1 MKTNTITAA
10 ATLRLTE
17 ERDIPLLPAIE
28 RSAAQAFRQIP
39 ALAWLAESEVISPER
54 HRLFLETDHS
64 LLAVADD
71 QPIGFLLS
79 EPLDDALF
87 IVEIAVHQAW
97 QGRGIGRMMLEQ
109 VIETARQAAYPAV
122 TLTTFRDVPWNAPF
136 YTRLGFSMLSERRL
150 LAGLAAKGAGNGTR
164 SAAGDAL
171 RHAPNAVASG
181 ADFSGGIWYKV
192 SLITYLLIPVCP
204 GQSIS
209 FPA

>member
-1 MKTNTITAA
+1 MKTNTITAGA
-10 ATLRLTE
+10 VLRLTQE
-17 ERDIPLLPAIE
+17 SDIALLPAIE

-39 ALAWLAESEVISPER
+39 SLAWLADSEVISVAR
-54 HRLFLETDHS
+54 HHDYLETEHS

-97 QGRGIGRMMLEQ
+97 QGRGVGRMMLEQ

-136 YTRLGFSMLSERRL
+136 YTRLGFSMLSELRL
-150 LAGLAAKGAGNGTR
+150 PAGLAAKRELETEHGLPPETR
-164 SAAGDAL
+164 CAMRLAL
-171 RHAPNAVASG
+171 
-181 ADFSGGIWYKV
+181 
-192 SLITYLLIPVCP
+192 
-204 GQSIS
+204 
-209 FPA
+209 

>member
-97 QGRGIGRMMLEQ
+97 QGRGIGRTCLRFIMRCPFCHSPDTQ
-109 VIETARQAAYPAV
+109 VIDSRSSEEGWTIRRRRKCPKCGK
-122 TLTTFRDVPWNAPF
+122 R
-136 YTRLGFSMLSERRL
+136 FSH
-150 LAGLAAKGAGNGTR
+150 K
-164 SAAGDAL
+164 
-171 RHAPNAVASG
+171 P
-181 ADFSGGIWYKV
+181 
-192 SLITYLLIPVCP
+192 C
-204 GQSIS
+204 
-209 FPA
+209 

>member
-1 MKTNTITAA
+1 M
-10 ATLRLTE
+10 
-17 ERDIPLLPAIE
+17 
-28 RSAAQAFRQIP
+28 
-39 ALAWLAESEVISPER
+39 ISPER

-122 TLTTFRDVPWNAPF
+122 TLTTFRDVP
-136 YTRLGFSMLSERRL
+136 
-150 LAGLAAKGAGNGTR
+150 GTR
-164 SAAGDAL
+164 RFTRDWG
-171 RHAPNAVASG
+171 
-181 ADFSGGIWYKV
+181 FQ
-192 SLITYLLIPVCP
+192 C
-204 GQSIS
+204 
-209 FPA
+209 

>member
-1 MKTNTITAA
+1 MKINTITAA

-17 ERDIPLLPAIE
+17 ENDIPLLPAIE

-39 ALAWLAESEVISPER
+39 ALAWLAESDVISPER

-64 LLAVADD
+64 LLAVADEH
-71 QPIGFLLS
+71 PIGFVLT

-97 QGRGIGRMMLEQ
+97 QGRGVGRMMLEQ

-136 YTRLGFSMLSERRL
+136 YTRLGFSMLNELRL
-150 LAGLAAKGAGNGTR
+150 PAGLAAKRDLETEHGLAPETR
-164 SAAGDAL
+164 CAMRLAL
-171 RHAPNAVASG
+171 
-181 ADFSGGIWYKV
+181 
-192 SLITYLLIPVCP
+192 
-204 GQSIS
+204 
-209 FPA
+209 

>member
-64 LLAVADD
+64 LLVVVDD

-97 QGRGIGRMMLEQ
+97 QGRGI
-109 VIETARQAAYPAV
+109 TA
-122 TLTTFRDVPWNAPF
+122 
-136 YTRLGFSMLSERRL
+136 
-150 LAGLAAKGAGNGTR
+150 
-164 SAAGDAL
+164 
-171 RHAPNAVASG
+171 
-181 ADFSGGIWYKV
+181 
-192 SLITYLLIPVCP
+192 
-204 GQSIS
+204 
-209 FPA
+209 

>member
-64 LLAVADD
+64 LLAVA
-71 QPIGFLLS
+71 
-79 EPLDDALF
+79 
-87 IVEIAVHQAW
+87 EIAVHQAW

-150 LAGLAAKGAGNGTR
+150 LAGLAAKRELETEHGLPPETR
-164 SAAGDAL
+164 CAMRL
-171 RHAPNAVASG
+171 T
-181 ADFSGGIWYKV
+181 
-192 SLITYLLIPVCP
+192 L
-204 GQSIS
+204 
-209 FPA
+209 

>member
-17 ERDIPLLPAIE
+17 ERDISLLPAIE

-150 LAGLAAKGAGNGTR
+150 PEGLAAKRELETEHGLPPETR
-164 SAAGDAL
+164 CAMRL
-171 RHAPNAVASG
+171 T
-181 ADFSGGIWYKV
+181 
-192 SLITYLLIPVCP
+192 L
-204 GQSIS
+204 
-209 FPA
+209 

>member
-1 MKTNTITAA
+1 MMKTNTITAA

-17 ERDIPLLPAIE
+17 ERDTPLLPAIE

-87 IVEIAVHQAW
+87 IVEAW
-97 QGRGIGRMMLEQ
+97 QGRGVGRMMLEQ

-136 YTRLGFSMLSERRL
+136 YTRLGFSMLSELRL
-150 LAGLAAKGAGNGTR
+150 PAGLAAKRELETEHGLPPETR
-164 SAAGDAL
+164 CAMRLAL
-171 RHAPNAVASG
+171 
-181 ADFSGGIWYKV
+181 
-192 SLITYLLIPVCP
+192 
-204 GQSIS
+204 
-209 FPA
+209 